1 MRDVKLGR
9 GAPFSFDRGI
19 EDVTYKRKESSQ
31 AQFVMPDQRM
41 LAPVEERKRP
51 QIDELLSQP
60 TLESW
65 IEDAIRPEIADAE
78 LLLPGQFR
86 AAMRKVLGTIRR
98 SADAK
103 RGSSPA
109 EAKILNRG
117 IRILMEEE
125 ELQELVLMYRS
136 SLYQG

>member
-9 GAPFSFDRGI
+9 GASFAFDRGI
-19 EDVTYKRKESSQ
+19 EDVTYKRKNPTQ

-41 LAPVEERKRP
+41 LAPVEERARP
-51 QIDELLSQP
+51 QLEELLSQP

-65 IEDAIRPEIADAE
+65 IEDAIRPEIEDAE

-86 AAMRKVLGTIRR
+86 AAMRKVLGLIKRR
-98 SADAK
+98 ADAK
-103 RGSSPA
+103 RDASPG
-109 EAKILNRG
+109 EVKVLNRG